1 LNVRS
6 IALITELGLAVT
18 RGKITDR
25 GDYLVVQTPDDPGY
39 YYGNLLVLPAAPLA
53 GEVAHWMQRFADELG
68 APDIHHVT
76 LWWDGITGDEGPADE
91 LRAAGFTLETSQ
103 VMIADDVRGLD
114 SPPSGEVRK
123 LTPDE
128 VLHSVELGWA
138 IADRHDDAY
147 RTFLQ
152 RRVAWHRDL
161 VVRGRATFWGAHDGD
176 ELVASLGL
184 VELGT
189 LARYQDVQT
198 LPAYRRRGLATA
210 LLAAAAREAF
220 GASNRDVAT
229 RIERVVIIA
238 EPGSDAAR
246 VYERAGFRAIE
257 RTTAACRYPPGT
269 LATRA
274 SRSPA

>member
-1 LNVRS
+1 MNVRS

-18 RGKITDR
+18 RSKITDR
-25 GDYLVVQTPDDPGY
+25 GDYLVVETPDDPGY
-39 YYGNLLVLPAAPLA
+39 YYGNLLVLPAPPQP
-53 GEVAHWMQRFADELG
+53 GEVALWVQRFTDELG

-76 LWWDGITGDEGPADE
+76 LWWDGITGDVGPADE
-91 LRAAGFTLETSQ
+91 LRAAGFTIETSQ
-103 VMIADDVRGLD
+103 VMIADDVHGPALA
-114 SPPSGEVRK
+114 VRR
-123 LTPDE
+123 LSPDE
-128 VLHSVELGWA
+128 VLHSVELAWT

-161 VVRGRATFWGAHDGD
+161 VAANRATFWGAHDG
-176 ELVASLGL
+176 EQLVASLGL

-198 LPAYRRRGLATA
+198 LPAYRRRGLASA
-210 LLAAAAREAF
+210 LLAAAARDAF
-220 GASNRDVAT
+220 AAGV
-229 RIERVVIIA
+229 ERVVIVA

-257 RTTAACRYPPGT
+257 RTAAACRYPP
-269 LATRA
+269 RA
-274 SRSPA
+274 